1 MDLSSQLEIEFKN
14 LLTHQEFLRLCN
26 TFSISENDF
35 HSQRNTYFDTHDFN
49 LRDKKMGFRLRTL
62 SSRNELTLK
71 SPSTNEHS
79 MMEITELVT
88 NEERDA
94 ILRQGYIDTLQYKNF
109 SHLPPRLYSFGSL
122 RTERA
127 EFHYKDGLL
136 VLDHSHYM
144 QQEDYEVEYEVE
156 DVELGQKVFLDL
168 LSKHDI
174 PTRQTD
180 KKIARF
186 MKAALKQKG

>member
-1 MDLSSQLEIEFKN
+1 MNLSNQLEIEFKN
-14 LLTHQEFLRLCN
+14 LLTHKEFLRLCK
-26 TFSISENDF
+26 TFSICDTDF
-35 HSQRNTYFDTHDFN
+35 LSQTNTYFDTPDFS
-49 LRDKKMGFRLRTL
+49 LRDEQMGFRLRTL
-62 SSRNELTLK
+62 PSRNELTLK
-71 SPSTNEHS
+71 SPSSNEHS
-79 MMEITELVT
+79 MLETTELVT

-94 ILRQGYIDTLQYKNF
+94 ILLQGYIDTSQFKSF

-156 DVELGQKVFLDL
+156 DVELGRKNFLDL
-168 LSKHDI
+168 LDRHDI

-186 MKAALKQKG
+186 MKAALNQKG

>member
-1 MDLSSQLEIEFKN
+1 MNLSSQLEIEFKN
-14 LLTHQEFLRLCN
+14 LLTHEEFLQLCH
-26 TFSISENDF
+26 TFSIRETDF
-35 HSQRNTYFDTHDFN
+35 HSQTNTYFDTPDFN
-49 LRDKKMGFRLRTL
+49 LRDLKMGFRLRTL
-62 SSRNELTLK
+62 PSRNELTLK

-79 MMEITELVT
+79 MTETTEIVT
-88 NEERDA
+88 NEERDV
-94 ILRQGYIDTLQYKNF
+94 ILRQGYIDTLHYKNF

-122 RTERA
+122 RTERS

-156 DVELGQKVFLDL
+156 DVELGQKIFFDL
-168 LSKHDI
+168 LANHNI
-174 PTRQTD
+174 PIRQTD

-186 MKAALKQKG
+186 MKAAMKQKG